1 MNQSIENLGKKQL
14 CLGFTSPNNVSSNC
28 LFTPTDLPAIN
39 SPAYPVFDTDLI
51 PQEDRLLQ
59 ILLLARKRIKT

>member
-39 SPAYPVFDTDLI
+39 SPAYPVFDTNLI

-59 ILLLARKRIKT
+59 KLLLAQRRIKT